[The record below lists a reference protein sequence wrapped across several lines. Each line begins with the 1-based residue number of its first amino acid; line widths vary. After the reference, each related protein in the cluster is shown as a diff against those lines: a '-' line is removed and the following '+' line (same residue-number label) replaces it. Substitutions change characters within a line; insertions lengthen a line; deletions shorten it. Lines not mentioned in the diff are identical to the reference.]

1 MQGEMH
7 TGRERGAA
15 AVEFAL
21 VGSLLILLLL
31 GILDGGRLWM
41 VQSSLSQAAREGA
54 REMAI
59 SNDYQDAV
67 DRIEGYSIL
76 GGMGVDGVIT
86 PATCTSGATVRA
98 EARYTASTLLWGL
111 TIPMTGRAEMR
122 CGG

>member
-1 MQGEMH
+1 MQE
-7 TGRERGAA
+7 GRESGAA

-21 VGSLLILLLL
+21 VVTLLIILLM

-59 SNDYQDAV
+59 TNKHDVAEDL
-67 DRIEGYSIL
+67 IESYSIL
-76 GGMGVDGVIT
+76 GGIGVDGVVT
-86 PATCTSGATVRA
+86 PAECTSGATVRA

-111 TIPMTGRAEMR
+111 TIDMTGRAEMR